1 LGANDERF
9 GDDTFGCSYYI
20 NRFDDELGCALK
32 LDLLREY
39 IQGLDDRGVSW
50 YQVKD
55 AIARSGEVRLPGRLR
70 FCWWGWVK

>member
-1 LGANDERF
+1 MMIVKMSNQL
-9 GDDTFGCSYYI
+9 YI

-32 LDLLREY
+32 FDLLREY

-55 AIARSGEVRLPGRLR
+55 AIARSGLDAIAFKNGQASKLPIHSRELAR
-70 FCWWGWVK
+70 

>member
-55 AIARSGEVRLPGRLR
+55 AIARSGLR
-70 FCWWGWVK
+70 CDRALG

>member
-1 LGANDERF
+1 
-9 GDDTFGCSYYI
+9 
-20 NRFDDELGCALK
+20 

-55 AIARSGEVRLPGRLR
+55 AIARSGEVRLPGRIR